1 MSSGIK
7 TGRFKVDEQVEKTQ
21 DFLRKNWVR
30 FLEDTIDAT
39 KLGGKSNK
47 VCKTTNPYASASKH
61 GGDFA

>member
-7 TGRFKVDEQVEKTQ
+7 TGRIKVDEQVEKTE
-21 DFLRKNWVR
+21 DFLKKRTGFYSWKT
-30 FLEDTIDAT
+30 LDAT

-47 VCKTTNPYASASKH
+47 VCKTTNPSACKH

>member
-7 TGRFKVDEQVEKTQ
+7 TGRIKVDEHIKKSPKKRTGFYSRKT
-21 DFLRKNWVR
+21 L
-30 FLEDTIDAT
+30 DAT

-47 VCKTTNPYASASKH
+47 VCKTTNPSACKH